1 MALIISIFAGG
12 GLGALL
18 RYGVISNISKILP
31 STFPYGTLTVNILGA
46 LLIGIV
52 YSLLSQKISI
62 SENLKLFITVGFLGG
77 FTTFSTFNLDF
88 FQLIESSK
96 IAAATPGLSSTP
108 IRVIFASS
116 FEYATPVTLFE

>member
-1 MALIISIFAGG
+1 MAFIISIFAGG

-18 RYGVISNISKILP
+18 RYGIISNISKILP

-96 IAAATPGLSSTP
+96 IAAAMLYALGTFITTIIGFYAGYSV
-108 IRVIFASS
+108 IR
-116 FEYATPVTLFE
+116 LFY

>member
-1 MALIISIFAGG
+1 MAFIISIFAGG

-18 RYGVISNISKILP
+18 RYGIITNISKILP

-46 LLIGIV
+46 LLIGIA

-96 IAAATPGLSSTP
+96 IAAAM
-108 IRVIFASS
+108 I
-116 FEYATPVTLFE
+116 YALGTFITTIIGFYAGYSVMRLFY

>member
-88 FQLIESSK
+88 FQLIEGSK
-96 IAAATPGLSSTP
+96 IAAAMIYALGTFITTIIGFYAGYSV
-108 IRVIFASS
+108 IR
-116 FEYATPVTLFE
+116 LFY

>member
-31 STFPYGTLTVNILGA
+31 STFPYGTLTVNIFGA

-96 IAAATPGLSSTP
+96 IAGAMIYALGTFITTIIGFYAGYS
-108 IRVIFASS
+108 VIK
-116 FEYATPVTLFE
+116 LFY

>member
-1 MALIISIFAGG
+1 MAFIISIFAGG

-18 RYGVISNISKILP
+18 RYGIISNISKILP

-96 IAAATPGLSSTP
+96 IAAAM
-108 IRVIFASS
+108 I
-116 FEYATPVTLFE
+116 YALGTFITTIIGFYAGYSVMRLFY

>member
-1 MALIISIFAGG
+1 MALIISIFVGG

-96 IAAATPGLSSTP
+96 IAAAMIYALGTFITTIIGFYAGYSV
-108 IRVIFASS
+108 IR
-116 FEYATPVTLFE
+116 LFY

>member
-1 MALIISIFAGG
+1 MALIISIFVGG

-46 LLIGIV
+46 LFIGIV

-96 IAAATPGLSSTP
+96 IAAAMIYALGTFITTIIGFYAGYSV
-108 IRVIFASS
+108 IR
-116 FEYATPVTLFE
+116 LFY

>member
-1 MALIISIFAGG
+1 MAFIISIFAGG

-96 IAAATPGLSSTP
+96 IAAAMFYALGTFITTIIGFYAGYSV
-108 IRVIFASS
+108 IR
-116 FEYATPVTLFE
+116 LFY

>member
-88 FQLIESSK
+88 FQLIESTK
-96 IAAATPGLSSTP
+96 IAEAMIYALGTFITTIIGFYAGYSV
-108 IRVIFASS
+108 IR
-116 FEYATPVTLFE
+116 LFY

>member
-31 STFPYGTLTVNILGA
+31 SAFPYGTLTVNILGA
-46 LLIGIV
+46 LLIGII

-96 IAAATPGLSSTP
+96 FFDAMIYALGMFFTTIVGFYIGYSVAK
-108 IRVIFASS
+108 IF
-116 FEYATPVTLFE
+116 Y

>member
-46 LLIGIV
+46 LLIGIA

-88 FQLIESSK
+88 FQLIESSR
-96 IAAATPGLSSTP
+96 IAAAMIYALGTFITTIIGFYAGYSV
-108 IRVIFASS
+108 IR
-116 FEYATPVTLFE
+116 LFY

>member
-96 IAAATPGLSSTP
+96 IAAAMIYALGTFITTIIGFYGGYSV
-108 IRVIFASS
+108 IR
-116 FEYATPVTLFE
+116 LFY

>member
-18 RYGVISNISKILP
+18 RYGVISNIGKIIP

-96 IAAATPGLSSTP
+96 IAAAMIYALGTFITTIIGFYAGYSV
-108 IRVIFASS
+108 IR
-116 FEYATPVTLFE
+116 LFY

>member
-1 MALIISIFAGG
+1 MALIISIFVGG

-96 IAAATPGLSSTP
+96 IAAAMIYALGTFITTIIGFYAGYSI
-108 IRVIFASS
+108 IR
-116 FEYATPVTLFE
+116 LFY

>member
-1 MALIISIFAGG
+1 MAFIISIFAGG

-18 RYGVISNISKILP
+18 RYGIISNISKILP

-46 LLIGIV
+46 LLIGIA

-96 IAAATPGLSSTP
+96 IAAAMIYALGTFIATIIGFYAGYSV
-108 IRVIFASS
+108 IR
-116 FEYATPVTLFE
+116 LFY

>member
-1 MALIISIFAGG
+1 MTLIISIFAGG

-18 RYGVISNISKILP
+18 RYGVIINISKILP
-31 STFPYGTLTVNILGA
+31 STFPYGTITVNILGA
-46 LLIGIV
+46 ILIGII

-96 IAAATPGLSSTP
+96 ITAAMIYALGTFITT
-108 IRVIFASS
+108 VIGF
-116 FEYATPVTLFE
+116 YAGYSVVKLFY

>member
-18 RYGVISNISKILP
+18 RYGIISNISKILP

-96 IAAATPGLSSTP
+96 IAAAMIYALGTFIATIIGFYAGYSV
-108 IRVIFASS
+108 IR
-116 FEYATPVTLFE
+116 LFY

>member
-46 LLIGIV
+46 LLIGNLQFVITKNFNFRKLKTIY
-52 YSLLSQKISI
+52 YSWISWRLYDVFNI
-62 SENLKLFITVGFLGG
+62 QSRF
-77 FTTFSTFNLDF
+77 FS
-88 FQLIESSK
+88 
-96 IAAATPGLSSTP
+96 A
-108 IRVIFASS
+108 
-116 FEYATPVTLFE
+116 Y

>member
-96 IAAATPGLSSTP
+96 IAAAMIYALGTFIITIIGFYAGYSF
-108 IRVIFASS
+108 IR
-116 FEYATPVTLFE
+116 LFY

>member
-31 STFPYGTLTVNILGA
+31 SAFPYGTLTVNILGA

-52 YSLLSQKISI
+52 YSLVSQKISI

-96 IAAATPGLSSTP
+96 IAAAMIYALGTFITTIIGFYAGYSV
-108 IRVIFASS
+108 IR
-116 FEYATPVTLFE
+116 LFY

>member
-18 RYGVISNISKILP
+18 RYGVISNIIKILP

-96 IAAATPGLSSTP
+96 IAAAMIYALGTFITTIIGFYAGYSV
-108 IRVIFASS
+108 IR
-116 FEYATPVTLFE
+116 LFY

>member
-46 LLIGIV
+46 LLIGIA

-96 IAAATPGLSSTP
+96 IAAAMFYALGTFITTIIGFYAGYSV
-108 IRVIFASS
+108 IR
-116 FEYATPVTLFE
+116 LFY

>member
-1 MALIISIFAGG
+1 MALIISIFVGG

-62 SENLKLFITVGFLGG
+62 SENLKLFITIGFLGG

-96 IAAATPGLSSTP
+96 IAAAMIYALGTFITTIIGFYAGYSV
-108 IRVIFASS
+108 IR
-116 FEYATPVTLFE
+116 LFY

>member
-1 MALIISIFAGG
+1 MAFIISIFAGG

-18 RYGVISNISKILP
+18 RYGIISNISKILP

-46 LLIGIV
+46 LLIGII

-96 IAAATPGLSSTP
+96 IAAAMIYALGTFITTIIGFYAGYSV
-108 IRVIFASS
+108 IR
-116 FEYATPVTLFE
+116 LFY

>member
-96 IAAATPGLSSTP
+96 IAAAMIYALGTFIATIIGFYAGYSV
-108 IRVIFASS
+108 IR
-116 FEYATPVTLFE
+116 LFY

>member
-31 STFPYGTLTVNILGA
+31 STFPYGTLTVNITGA
-46 LLIGIV
+46 LIIGII

-62 SENLKLFITVGFLGG
+62 SENLKLLITVGFLGG

-88 FQLIESSK
+88 FQLLENSK
-96 IAAATPGLSSTP
+96 IAAAMIYALGTFITTIIGFYIGFSV
-108 IRVIFASS
+108 IR
-116 FEYATPVTLFE
+116 LFY

>member
-1 MALIISIFAGG
+1 MAFIISIFAGG

-18 RYGVISNISKILP
+18 RYGIISNISKILP

-52 YSLLSQKISI
+52 YSLVSQKISI

-96 IAAATPGLSSTP
+96 IAAAMIYALGTFITTIIGFYAGYSV
-108 IRVIFASS
+108 IR
-116 FEYATPVTLFE
+116 LFY

>member
-96 IAAATPGLSSTP
+96 IAAAMIYALGTFIATIVGFYAGYSV
-108 IRVIFASS
+108 IR
-116 FEYATPVTLFE
+116 LFY

>member
-31 STFPYGTLTVNILGA
+31 NTFPYGTLTVNILGA
-46 LLIGIV
+46 LFIGIV

-88 FQLIESSK
+88 FQLVESSK
-96 IAAATPGLSSTP
+96 IAAAMIYALGTFIATIIGFYAGYSV
-108 IRVIFASS
+108 IR
-116 FEYATPVTLFE
+116 LFY

>member
-1 MALIISIFAGG
+1 MAFIISIFAGG

-18 RYGVISNISKILP
+18 RYGIISNISKILP

-46 LLIGIV
+46 LLIGIA

-96 IAAATPGLSSTP
+96 IAAAMLYALGTFITTIIGFYAGYSV
-108 IRVIFASS
+108 IR
-116 FEYATPVTLFE
+116 LFY

>member
-96 IAAATPGLSSTP
+96 IAVAMIYALGTFITTIIGFYAGYSV
-108 IRVIFASS
+108 IR
-116 FEYATPVTLFE
+116 LFY

>member
-18 RYGVISNISKILP
+18 RYGIISNISKILP
-31 STFPYGTLTVNILGA
+31 NTLPYGTLTVNILGA
-46 LLIGIV
+46 LLIGIA

-96 IAAATPGLSSTP
+96 IAAAMIYALGTFITTIIGFYAGYS
-108 IRVIFASS
+108 VIK
-116 FEYATPVTLFE
+116 LFY

>member
-1 MALIISIFAGG
+1 MALIISIFVGG

-46 LLIGIV
+46 LLIGII

-96 IAAATPGLSSTP
+96 IAAAMIYALGTFITTIIGFYTGYSV
-108 IRVIFASS
+108 IR
-116 FEYATPVTLFE
+116 LFY

>member
-1 MALIISIFAGG
+1 MALIISIFVGG

-46 LLIGIV
+46 LLIGII

-96 IAAATPGLSSTP
+96 IAAAMIYALGTFITTIVGFYAGYSV
-108 IRVIFASS
+108 IR
-116 FEYATPVTLFE
+116 LFY

>member
-62 SENLKLFITVGFLGG
+62 QLSKNKENSEFFKINL
-77 FTTFSTFNLDF
+77 
-88 FQLIESSK
+88 
-96 IAAATPGLSSTP
+96 LS
-108 IRVIFASS
+108 
-116 FEYATPVTLFE
+116 

>member
-52 YSLLSQKISI
+52 YCLLSQKISI

-96 IAAATPGLSSTP
+96 IAAAMIYALGTFITTIIGFYAGYSV
-108 IRVIFASS
+108 IR
-116 FEYATPVTLFE
+116 LFY

>member
-96 IAAATPGLSSTP
+96 IAIAMFYALGTFITTIIGFYAGYSV
-108 IRVIFASS
+108 IR
-116 FEYATPVTLFE
+116 LFY

>member
-18 RYGVISNISKILP
+18 RYGVVTNISKILP

-96 IAAATPGLSSTP
+96 IAAAMIYALGTFITTIIGFYTGYSV
-108 IRVIFASS
+108 IR
-116 FEYATPVTLFE
+116 LFY